1 MPNKTS
7 LPHWNYLD
15 RTIHSHI
22 DMTCLDRLPTDTPDS
37 ILNALNEK
45 VNASAEEIEDLFI
58 SIELDRIDREE
69 AKTSAPKKQ
78 SKRKTKKD
86 LFEGIDEATRE
97 ELLNEGFELE

>member
-1 MPNKTS
+1 MPNKTT

-15 RTIHSHI
+15 RTMHPRM
-22 DMTCLDRLPTDTPDS
+22 DMTCLDRLPTDTPDP

-69 AKTSAPKKQ
+69 AQNNAPKKQ
-78 SKRKTKKD
+78 GKRKTKKD
-86 LFEGIDEATRE
+86 LFEGIDDATKE
-97 ELLNEGFELE
+97 ELLSEGFDLE